1 MLAKEIKANHT
12 FSKNKMTVNNQ
23 FNNAECFLKLLS
35 GETFFNNE
43 KRTFQMHQD
52 KFKNSNILEPEQQFY
67 HLSAFNQ
74 LFQIQD
80 QVPELKC
87 LSHSLPSQSI

>member
-1 MLAKEIKANHT
+1 MFFKT
-12 FSKNKMTVNNQ
+12 S
-23 FNNAECFLKLLS
+23 FLRN
-35 GETFFNNE
+35 FFNNE

-52 KFKNSNILEPEQQFY
+52 KFKNSNILEPEQHFY

>member
-35 GETFFNNE
+35 WETFFNNE

-52 KFKNSNILEPEQQFY
+52 KLKNSNILEPEQQFY